1 MHKGVFD
8 WGNSILAEA
17 LQKGYLEHTD
27 GFKLILPD
35 FERFKQ
41 LDAQLNKASKA
52 FWELYREGK
61 AQYLKHK
68 DEPTPHITN
77 TTAYLHYIHERQ
89 WISTYF
95 KLKSNYFRL
104 SLNAKIQSIAAH
116 QTKRATVLLFNAI
129 RDNNHLGIVKIINVI
144 HDRFCRV

>member
-8 WGNSILAEA
+8 WDNSILAEA

-52 FWELYREGK
+52 FGNYIGK
-61 AQYLKHK
+61 VKLNTLNIKMSQLHISQILLLTCTTYMK
-68 DEPTPHITN
+68 DNGLVPI
-77 TTAYLHYIHERQ
+77 
-89 WISTYF
+89 
-95 KLKSNYFRL
+95 
-104 SLNAKIQSIAAH
+104 LN
-116 QTKRATVLLFNAI
+116 
-129 RDNNHLGIVKIINVI
+129 
-144 HDRFCRV
+144 